1 MNNQL
6 LPDKIYLVSS
16 VSSNDTA
23 FFSKEEDYLLFLKLY
38 KENLSSVLSTL
49 SFCLLPNEL
58 HLVIKINA
66 EQDLFNF
73 YKQNDFFPDENESL
87 ESIKKLNQSLAAQN
101 FNVFDKHTQKLFAN
115 FLNSFVAE
123 SKNQKQLSFNKI
135 AKQGFSKVELNSN
148 QDIVSTI
155 TNLHLLPIKYKY
167 CSQISDWKY
176 SSYQAILS
184 DKPSSINRDFVL
196 NIFGNKE
203 KFKERL
209 SDINNTVEIEI

>member
-6 LPDKIYLVSS
+6 LPDKIYLVSAES
-16 VSSNDTA
+16 ADGVV

-38 KENLSSVLSTL
+38 KENLSSILSTL
-49 SFCLLPNEL
+49 SFCLLPNGL
-58 HLVIKINA
+58 HLVVKINS

-87 ESIKKLNQSLAAQN
+87 ESIKKLNESLASQN
-101 FNVFDKHTQKLFAN
+101 FNVFDKHTQKLFTN
-115 FLNSFVAE
+115 FFNSFVAE
-123 SKNQKQLSFNKI
+123 SKNQKQLSFSKI
-135 AKQGFSKVELNSN
+135 AKQAFSKVELNN
-148 QDIVSTI
+148 DDEIVSTI
-155 TNLHLLPIKYKY
+155 TNIHLLPIKSKN

-176 SSYQAILS
+176 SSYQAMLS

-203 KFKERL
+203 KFKEKL
-209 SDINNTVEIEI
+209 NDVNNTVEIEI

>member
-1 MNNQL
+1 MNSQL
-6 LPDKIYLVSS
+6 LPDKTYLLSTTSS
-16 VSSNDTA
+16 DANLFFSNDQ
-23 FFSKEEDYLLFLKLY
+23 DYLLFLKLY
-38 KENLSSVLSTL
+38 KENLNSILSTL

-101 FNVFDKHTQKLFAN
+101 FNVFDKHTQKLFTN

-135 AKQGFSKVELNSN
+135 AKLGFSKVELNN
-148 QDIVSTI
+148 DEIVNTI

-167 CSQISDWKY
+167 CSQISDWKF

-184 DKPSSINRDFVL
+184 DKPSSIDRDSVL
-196 NIFGNKE
+196 NLFGNKE

-209 SDINNTVEIEI
+209 NDINNTVEIEI

>member
-1 MNNQL
+1 MNSQL
-6 LPDKIYLVSS
+6 LPDKTYLLSAISS
-16 VSSNDTA
+16 DANLFFSNDQ
-23 FFSKEEDYLLFLKLY
+23 DYLLFLKLY
-38 KENLSSVLSTL
+38 KEKLNSILSTL

-101 FNVFDKHTQKLFAN
+101 FNVFDKHTQKLFTN

-123 SKNQKQLSFNKI
+123 SKNQKQLAFNKI
-135 AKQGFSKVELNSN
+135 TKSGLSKTELIKENDLVSAITTVHQLPVKNKVCKQ
-148 QDIVSTI
+148 I
-155 TNLHLLPIKYKY
+155 P
-167 CSQISDWKY
+167 DWKY

-184 DKPSSINRDFVL
+184 EKPSNINREFVL
-196 NIFGNKE
+196 SLFESRE
-203 KFKERL
+203 KFI
-209 SDINNTVEIEI
+209 STVNNTNKIAEIEI

>member
-1 MNNQL
+1 MNSQL
-6 LPDKIYLVSS
+6 LPDKTYLLSATSS
-16 VSSNDTA
+16 DANLFFSNDQ
-23 FFSKEEDYLLFLKLY
+23 DYLLFLKLY
-38 KENLSSVLSTL
+38 KENLNSILSTL

-101 FNVFDKHTQKLFAN
+101 FNVFDKHTQKLFTN

-135 AKQGFSKVELNSN
+135 TKLGFSKVELNN
-148 QDIVSTI
+148 DDEIVSTI
-155 TNLHLLPIKYKY
+155 TNLHLLPTKYKY
-167 CSQISDWKY
+167 CSQISDWKF

-184 DKPSSINRDFVL
+184 DKPSSIDRDSVINL
-196 NIFGNKE
+196 FGNKE

-209 SDINNTVEIEI
+209 NDINNTVEIEI

>member
-1 MNNQL
+1 
-6 LPDKIYLVSS
+6 
-16 VSSNDTA
+16 
-23 FFSKEEDYLLFLKLY
+23 LY
-38 KENLSSVLSTL
+38 KENLNSILSTL

-101 FNVFDKHTQKLFAN
+101 FNVFDKHTQKLFTN

-135 AKQGFSKVELNSN
+135 AKLGFSKVELNN
-148 QDIVSTI
+148 DDEIVSTI
-155 TNLHLLPIKYKY
+155 TNLHLLPTKYKY

-184 DKPSSINRDFVL
+184 DKPSSIDRDSVINL
-196 NIFGNKE
+196 FGNKE

-209 SDINNTVEIEI
+209 NDINNTVEIEI

>member
-1 MNNQL
+1 MNSQL
-6 LPDKIYLVSS
+6 LPDKTYLLSATSS
-16 VSSNDTA
+16 DVNLFFSNDQ
-23 FFSKEEDYLLFLKLY
+23 DYLLFLKLY
-38 KENLSSVLSTL
+38 KENLSSILSTL

-101 FNVFDKHTQKLFAN
+101 FNVFDKHTQKLFTN
-115 FLNSFVAE
+115 FLNSFVTE
-123 SKNQKQLSFNKI
+123 SKNQKQMSFNKI
-135 AKQGFSKVELNSN
+135 AKQGFSKVELNN
-148 QDIVSTI
+148 DEIVSTI

-184 DKPSSINRDFVL
+184 DKPSSVNRDFVL

-209 SDINNTVEIEI
+209 NDINNTVEIEI

>member
-1 MNNQL
+1 MNSQL
-6 LPDKIYLVSS
+6 LPDKTYLLSATSS
-16 VSSNDTA
+16 DANFFFSNDQ
-23 FFSKEEDYLLFLKLY
+23 DYLLFLKLY
-38 KENLSSVLSTL
+38 KENLNSILSTL

-101 FNVFDKHTQKLFAN
+101 FNVFDKHTQKLFTN

-123 SKNQKQLSFNKI
+123 SKNQKQMSFNKI
-135 AKQGFSKVELNSN
+135 AKQGFSKVELNN
-148 QDIVSTI
+148 DEIVNII

-184 DKPSSINRDFVL
+184 DKPSSIDRDSVINL
-196 NIFGNKE
+196 FGNKE

-209 SDINNTVEIEI
+209 NDINNTVEIEI

>member
-1 MNNQL
+1 MNSQL
-6 LPDKIYLVSS
+6 LPDKTYLLSTTSS
-16 VSSNDTA
+16 DANLFFSNDQ
-23 FFSKEEDYLLFLKLY
+23 DYLLFLKLY
-38 KENLSSVLSTL
+38 KENLNSILSTL

-101 FNVFDKHTQKLFAN
+101 FNVFDKHTQKLFTN

-135 AKQGFSKVELNSN
+135 AKLGFSKVELNN
-148 QDIVSTI
+148 DEIVNTI

-167 CSQISDWKY
+167 CSQISDWKF

-184 DKPSSINRDFVL
+184 DKPSSIDRDSVL
-196 NIFGNKE
+196 NLFGNKE

-209 SDINNTVEIEI
+209 NDINNKVEIEI

>member
-1 MNNQL
+1 MNSQL
-6 LPDKIYLVSS
+6 LPDKTYLLSATSS
-16 VSSNDTA
+16 DVNLFFSNDQ
-23 FFSKEEDYLLFLKLY
+23 DYLLFLKLY
-38 KENLSSVLSTL
+38 KENLNSILSTL

-101 FNVFDKHTQKLFAN
+101 FNIFDKHTQKLFTN

-135 AKQGFSKVELNSN
+135 AKQGFSKVELNN
-148 QDIVSTI
+148 DEIVSTI

-167 CSQISDWKY
+167 CSQISDWKF

-184 DKPSSINRDFVL
+184 DKPSSIDRDSVL
-196 NIFGNKE
+196 NLFGNKE

-209 SDINNTVEIEI
+209 NDINNTVEIEI